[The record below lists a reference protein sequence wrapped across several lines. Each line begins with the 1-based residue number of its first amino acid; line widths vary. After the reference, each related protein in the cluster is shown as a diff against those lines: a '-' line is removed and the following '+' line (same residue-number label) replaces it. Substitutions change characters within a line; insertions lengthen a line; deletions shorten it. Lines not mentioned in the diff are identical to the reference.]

1 MSIQTQRLERT
12 TPRARNSGGGSR
24 ARHLVATVAGRWSLR
39 GVALVYLGLMVA
51 LPTAAVISR
60 GFGHGLTAL
69 KDALTS
75 PGAHQALKLTV
86 VLAALTAAIN
96 AALGTVVAYVLVRYR
111 FFGRGAVSTLVDIP
125 FAIPT
130 LVTGIMLVVLYGPNS
145 LIGGFFVDHGF
156 QIIFA
161 RPGILIAL
169 LFVTLPL
176 VVRTVQPVLLEMDLA
191 EEEAARVLGASRWTT
206 FRKVVFPHLRSGVVA
221 GGLLSFARAMGEFG
235 AVVIL
240 SGNLLNKTLTAPVFV
255 YQLLSQFK
263 PDQAAAVATL
273 LFGLSFLLV
282 LVTERLIVR
291 KRRS

>member
-1 MSIQTQRLERT
+1 
-12 TPRARNSGGGSR
+12 
-24 ARHLVATVAGRWSLR
+24 
-39 GVALVYLGLMVA
+39 MVA
-51 LPTAAVISR
+51 LPTAAVVSR
-60 GFGHGLTAL
+60 GFGDGLGAL
-69 KDALTS
+69 KDALAS
-75 PGAHQALKLTV
+75 PGAHQALTLTI
-86 VLAALTAAIN
+86 ATATLTAVVN
-96 AALGTVVAYVLVRYR
+96 AVFGTVIAYVLVRYR
-111 FFGRGAVSTLVDIP
+111 FVGRGLVSTLVDIP

-130 LVTGIMLVVLYGPNS
+130 LVTGIMLVALYGPSS
-145 LIGGFFVDHGF
+145 LVGGFFADHGIK
-156 QIIFA
+156 IIFA

-206 FRKVVFPHLRSGVVA
+206 FRKVLLPHVRSGVVA

-255 YQLLSQFK
+255 WQLLSQFK
-263 PDQAAAVATL
+263 PDDAAAVATM

-282 LVTERLIVR
+282 LVTERLIAR
-291 KRRS
+291 ERRS